1 MHFDENKLYRTDDSE
16 LLALGTKGTMSQW
29 RFRGVGPEYL
39 KPSRNRVLYS
49 GKALN
54 QWLSARVVTPVNN

>member
-49 GKALN
+49 EAFLKPPSGRFAGG
-54 QWLSARVVTPVNN
+54 